1 MSLERCGYRAD
12 SAGGYAL
19 NPDKKTSVNKPAT
32 SRQPMPGTRDREV
45 GEALRSVYDKAV
57 QESVPDE
64 MLDLLSKLD

>member
-1 MSLERCGYRAD
+1 MNSEKD
-12 SAGGYAL
+12 V
-19 NPDKKTSVNKPAT
+19 PVKKPA
-32 SRQPMPGTRDREV
+32 SGQRGAVGARDREM